1 MYEANSET
9 EKRWA
14 GVMEGCAIN
23 PKAQE
28 KETQRLD

>member
-28 KETQRLD
+28 KENQGLD